1 MIKVETMLRFKSQT
15 QEQVNMMHVDVVTLT
30 AIVLCFPLLTLCD
43 PL

>member
-15 QEQVNMMHVDVVTLT
+15 QEQVKMMHVDVVTLI
-30 AIVLCFPLLTLCD
+30 AIALCFPLPTSCD